1 MPQLTALLVFAV
13 SLVSVAGSQLLF
25 KTRMMQLGEISGSGS
40 PILTGLSRLL
50 VDPLFWVAGLI
61 VAVGAVCWYSAMV
74 KLPLSFMLPIASLI
88 APMTAVGA
96 YFWLGE
102 SLPPEKLAAIA
113 WIAIG
118 AVWLGYLSS

>member
-13 SLVSVAGSQLLF
+13 SLISVAGSQLLF
-25 KTRMMQLGEISGSGS
+25 KTRMMQLGEVSGADST
-40 PILTGLSRLL
+40 IFTVLSRLL
-50 VDPLFWVAGLI
+50 VDPLFWGAGLM
-61 VAVGAVCWYSAMV
+61 VGVGAVCWYSAMI

-113 WIAIG
+113 WIAVG

>member
-1 MPQLTALLVFAV
+1 MSQAIATFIFAF

-25 KTRMMQLGEISGSGS
+25 KTRMTHLADLAGS
-40 PILTGLSRLL
+40 PNPLTTGFARL
-50 VDPLFWVAGLI
+50 VFDPLFWLAMLM
-61 VAVGAVCWYSAMV
+61 VAVGAVCWYAAMV

-88 APMTAVGA
+88 APMTAIGA

-102 SLPPEKLAAIA
+102 TLSLEKLAAII
-113 WIAIG
+113 WIATG

>member
-1 MPQLTALLVFAV
+1 MPQMTALFVFAV
-13 SLVSVAGSQLLF
+13 SLFSVAGSQLLF
-25 KTRMMQLGEISGSGS
+25 KTRMMELGGNAGSGT
-40 PILTGLSRLL
+40 PILITLSRLF
-50 VDPLFWVAGLI
+50 VDPLFWVAGLM
-61 VAVGAVCWYSAMV
+61 VAVGAVCWYSAMI

-118 AVWLGYLSS
+118 AVWLGYLST